1 MPRKKG
7 NNEGHIRRR
16 SDQRWEAQISL
27 GGNKRRSIYGKS
39 RAEVSKKMKEIL
51 VSLDNGTYREPSRL
65 TVSEWMNEWLE
76 TFCAN
81 SVKPLTLSAYQS
93 ALRNHIAPAIGDVK
107 LQSVRGTHI
116 QKLYN
121 SMTKKGLSAKTV
133 KNVSAILHKSF
144 SVAIKQGLINS
155 NPCDAAELPKGI
167 KKEIKPLS
175 DSEIPLFLAEI
186 EQEPFRNAFALCLFA
201 GLRRSECLG
210 LSWDSVNFETGEI
223 TIRQQLQ
230 QSTTLKKYIIANSTK
245 SGKARTI
252 KPPTI
257 AFDYLRAERLI
268 QQENRMRAGAE
279 WNNEWNLVFTNPFG
293 RYISPKTFDKRFKK
307 VAVQIGRPD
316 ARVHDLRHTA
326 ATVAISQGADIK
338 SVQDLLGHSC
348 AAFTLNVYAHSSEK
362 MKQDTADRMQNY
374 YANIGKKA

>member
-7 NNEGHIRRR
+7 SGEGHIRRR
-16 SDQRWEAQISL
+16 SDKRWEAQISV

-51 VSLDNGTYREPSRL
+51 VSLDNGTYQEPSRL
-65 TVSEWMNEWLE
+65 TVSEWMNEWLT

-93 ALRNHIAPAIGDVK
+93 AIRNHIAPSIGGVK

-121 SMTKKGLSAKTV
+121 SMTEKGMSAKTV
-133 KNVSAILHKSF
+133 KNVAAILHKSF
-144 SVAIKQGLINS
+144 SVAIKQGLVQS
-155 NPCDAAELPKGI
+155 NPCDAAELPKGS

-210 LSWDSVNFETGEI
+210 LSWDSVDFEAQEI
-223 TIRQQLQ
+223 TIHQQLQ
-230 QSTTLKKYIIANSTK
+230 ESTALKKYVIVGSTK

-252 KPPTI
+252 KPPAI
-257 AFDYLRAERLI
+257 AFDYLRA
-268 QQENRMRAGAE
+268 
-279 WNNEWNLVFTNPFG
+279 
-293 RYISPKTFDKRFKK
+293 
-307 VAVQIGRPD
+307 
-316 ARVHDLRHTA
+316 
-326 ATVAISQGADIK
+326 
-338 SVQDLLGHSC
+338 
-348 AAFTLNVYAHSSEK
+348 
-362 MKQDTADRMQNY
+362 
-374 YANIGKKA
+374 